1 MKNIAIVG
9 RANVGKSTLFNRI
22 VKKRKAITQEMPGV
36 TRDRIGS
43 EVTIKGNTFFLYDT
57 GGLQLDL
64 NEIIQ
69 DEVRKQV
76 ELALEQADLILFV
89 VDVSAGVT
97 WEDELVAKIIRKR
110 DKNVVVL
117 ANKTDRIG
125 KEQEKI
131 FEFYSLGFKDIVP
144 LSAEHNQNIDM
155 LLDKVVEIL
164 GKAPNKIPED
174 EGNNLKISIVGKPN
188 VGKSSL
194 LNSIIGEERAIVSDI
209 AGTTRDVIDV
219 SFNYKDISFKILD
232 TAGIRKKAK
241 VSEDVEYFSV
251 IRAIQSIRNS
261 DVVVVVVDY
270 NEFSITDQDKKIISL
285 AFEATK
291 PIIVCVNKFDEKGKK
306 EEKDEIIYKIKS
318 SLYFCEV
325 NVVFTSAINKLG
337 INKLLDKCIELKERN
352 NKRVAT
358 GVLNVLLHEMV
369 TVNPPSNK
377 KGKKVRI
384 TYGVQVKSAPPTFV
398 VFCNHPDLIH
408 FSYLRY
414 LENNFREA
422 FDLDGINIKI
432 ILRDSKKQEG
442 KIL

>member
-1 MKNIAIVG
+1 MKNVAIVG

-22 VKKRKAITQEMPGV
+22 AKKRKAITQEMPGV
-36 TRDRIGS
+36 TRDRIGT
-43 EVTIKGNTFFLYDT
+43 EVNIKGISFFLYDT

-69 DEVRKQV
+69 NEVRKQV

-89 VDVSAGVT
+89 VDASAGIT
-97 WEDELVAKIIRKR
+97 WEDELVAKIVRKK
-110 DKNVVVL
+110 DKNVVLL
-117 ANKTDRIG
+117 ANKTDKIG

-131 FEFYSLGFKDIVP
+131 FEFYSLGFKDIVSI
-144 LSAEHNQNIDM
+144 SAEHNQNIDKI
-155 LLDKVVEIL
+155 LEKIIEIL
-164 GKAPNKIPED
+164 GKSSFKTSEDKI
-174 EGNNLKISIVGKPN
+174 NSLKISIVGKPN

-219 SFNYKDISFKILD
+219 TFNHNGVPFTILD

-261 DVVVVVVDY
+261 DIVVVVVDY
-270 NEFSITDQDKKIISL
+270 NEFSITEQDKKIISL

-306 EEKDEIIYKIKS
+306 EEKDEIVQKVKS
-318 SLYFCEV
+318 SLYFCQT

-352 NKRVAT
+352 NKKIAT
-358 GVLNVLLHEMV
+358 GVLNSLLQEMV
-369 TVNPPSNK
+369 TVKAPSNK
-377 KGKKVRI
+377 KEKKVRI
-384 TYGVQVKSAPPTFV
+384 TYGVQVKTSPPTFV
-398 VFCNHPDLIH
+398 IFCNHPDLIH

-414 LENNFREA
+414 LENNFRDA
-422 FDLDGINIKI
+422 FDLEGINIKI
-432 ILRDSKKQEG
+432 ILRDSRKQEG
-442 KIL
+442 KIF